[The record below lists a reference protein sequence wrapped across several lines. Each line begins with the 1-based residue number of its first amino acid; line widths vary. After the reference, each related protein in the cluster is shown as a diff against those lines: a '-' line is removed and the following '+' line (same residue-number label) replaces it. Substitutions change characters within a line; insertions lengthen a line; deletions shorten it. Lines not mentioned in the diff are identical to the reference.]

1 MPSGISLLF
10 EPGTRPDAQAVAHA
24 LDGGGTAAVSARIS
38 YQPQPAEGWLELLAS
53 GLTFDLSGLAPAAAA
68 PPPHI
73 AHRFGLPAEED
84 LAKLEVVSL
93 IPGPHVAGGAGLAP
107 VVRTLA
113 GLGANLVLSLPVK
126 AVCWGPAATAM
137 EPAYFARMMLN
148 WLGGGAFPALGM
160 TALVAHPDGSIASK
174 GLAHFTGQEVQVE
187 SRSGETQ
194 ADTAKVAIR
203 VIDYLVRHGRLH
215 EAHELDTSDERLIAE
230 PSQIGSL
237 IRVWRSG

>member
-1 MPSGISLLF
+1 M
-10 EPGTRPDAQAVAHA
+10 
-24 LDGGGTAAVSARIS
+24 
-38 YQPQPAEGWLELLAS
+38 ELLAS
-53 GLTFDLSGLAPAAAA
+53 GLTFDLAGLAPAAAA
-68 PPPHI
+68 PAPTI
-73 AHRFGLPAEED
+73 AHRFGLAADDD
-84 LAKLEVVSL
+84 LSLCEVVSL
-93 IPGPHVAGGAGLAP
+93 KPGPHVAGGAGLSP

-148 WLGGGAFPALGM
+148 WLSGGAFPALGL
-160 TALVAHPDGSIASK
+160 TALVAHPDGSIASN
-174 GLAHFTGQEVQVE
+174 GLSHFTGQEIQVE

-203 VIDYLVRHGRLH
+203 VIDYLVRHGRLN
-215 EAHELDTSDERLIAE
+215 EAHELDVPDERLIAE